1 MPEVSLICATKGRK
15 AELVTLLDS
24 LVAQT
29 YQDFE
34 VIVVDQNV
42 AGFLDE
48 VLIHFSRKLNLIH
61 LRISEFGAS
70 LARNRGILHS
80 EGRIVGFPDDD
91 CEYPPDLLT
100 KVMLQ
105 FANEATL
112 ELFSCSCRSKQT
124 GEFATTQFV
133 EGQVVLDVKN
143 FWARHIA
150 FTLFVSK
157 SVCLKAGLYD
167 ERIGL
172 GRRFGSAE
180 ETDFVF
186 RLLHRGAS
194 GRYDE
199 AIFIH
204 HPPEC
209 KDGSPRSLR
218 RAWRYGM
225 GWGGFVQ
232 KHLLTRNWPFV
243 LPVYLKS
250 LARSLGGCFF
260 MLLCCKLRCAQ
271 YYAYSFA
278 GRCWGLLVP
287 LGNDPLAGKADAEVR
302 VK

>member
-15 AELVTLLDS
+15 TELVALLDS

-29 YQDFE
+29 YRDFE
-34 VIVVDQNV
+34 VIVVDQNE
-42 AGFLDE
+42 AGFLDA
-48 VLIHFSRKLNLIH
+48 VLADFGCKLNLIH
-61 LRISEFGAS
+61 LRICAFGVS
-70 LARNRGILHS
+70 LARNRGILYS
-80 EGRIVGFPDDD
+80 RGRIIGFPDDD

-100 KVMLQ
+100 KVILQ

-112 ELFSCSCRSKQT
+112 ELFSCSCRSKHT
-124 GEFATTQFV
+124 GEFAATKFV
-133 EGQVVLDVKN
+133 EGQVVLNLKN
-143 FWARHIA
+143 FWYRHIA
-150 FTLFVSK
+150 FTLFVTK
-157 SVCLKAGLYD
+157 AVCLKIGLFD

-250 LARSLGGCFF
+250 LIRSLGGCFL
-260 MLLCCKLRCAQ
+260 MLLCCRWRRAR

-278 GRCWGLLVP
+278 GRFWGLLVP
-287 LGNDPLAGKADAEVR
+287 LCNEPLAGKTDAEDR
-302 VK
+302 MK